1 MIVAA
6 LNESQSGFKH
16 TRHNPFMDLL
26 FYYIIPNGAW
36 LVFSAWMTYVF
47 GVEILEGLAVAAG
60 EDVDG
65 NRVLSLKD
73 E

>member
-1 MIVAA
+1 
-6 LNESQSGFKH
+6 
-16 TRHNPFMDLL
+16 
-26 FYYIIPNGAW
+26 
-36 LVFSAWMTYVF
+36 MTYVF